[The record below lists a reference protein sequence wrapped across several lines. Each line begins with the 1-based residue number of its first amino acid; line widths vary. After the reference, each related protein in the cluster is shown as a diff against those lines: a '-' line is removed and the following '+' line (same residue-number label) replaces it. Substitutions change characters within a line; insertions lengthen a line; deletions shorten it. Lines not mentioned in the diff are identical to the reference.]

1 MNKSEKKAYQYVLE
15 LIDDKTQVLCEP
27 FIKDASS
34 KNFNQMIRLCL
45 PLDEITNAI
54 KWKMDEPYY
63 ICSKV
68 NRKSSKCRICE
79 VGIPYPKNK
88 VYEIMSMDQT
98 EKRFSTVG
106 AFLKGDLD
114 LCGTKA
120 IWCPAYMKRLGK

>member
-15 LIDDKTQVLCEP
+15 LIDEKTQVLCEP

-34 KNFNQMIRLCL
+34 KNFNQMIHLCL

-68 NRKSSKCRICE
+68 NRKSSKCRNCD
-79 VGIPYPKNK
+79 GSTPYPKNK
-88 VYEIMSMDQT
+88 RYEIMSMDHI

-106 AFLKGDLD
+106 AWVKGELD
-114 LCGTKA
+114 SCGTRAVAVKA
-120 IWCPAYMKRLGK
+120 GVVR